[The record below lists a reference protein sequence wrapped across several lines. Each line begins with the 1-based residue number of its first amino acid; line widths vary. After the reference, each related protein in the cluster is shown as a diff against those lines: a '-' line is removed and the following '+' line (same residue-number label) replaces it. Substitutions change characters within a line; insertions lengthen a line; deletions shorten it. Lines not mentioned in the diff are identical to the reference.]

1 MRRLLLRLALL
12 GGRLRLGLRLAAVV
26 AVIAEIL
33 LDMPVLEHERA
44 VRDLVEEIAVMRDGE
59 ERAGERHERLLDGL
73 LRGDVEMVRRL
84 VEHEEIRAREHELE
98 ERDARLLAA

>member
-1 MRRLLLRLALL
+1 
-12 GGRLRLGLRLAAVV
+12 
-26 AVIAEIL
+26 
-33 LDMPVLEHERA
+33 
-44 VRDLVEEIAVMRDGE
+44 MRDGE